1 VSPIAC
7 CVFFFV
13 HVLAFEKWNPYLKK
27 QNKNCV
33 FQGKKK
39 KHQNENDAGTVATI
53 APVLASDTIMV
64 PTPMS
69 KDAGSQG

>member
-1 VSPIAC
+1 
-7 CVFFFV
+7 
-13 HVLAFEKWNPYLKK
+13 LAFEKWNPYQENKTKIVCFKERKK
-27 QNKNCV
+27 N
-33 FQGKKK
+33 
-39 KHQNENDAGTVATI
+39 HQNENDAGTVATI